1 MRKLKIA
8 YLTGN
13 DPRDKRTW
21 SGSTY
26 YIARALQQHVG
37 EVDLLG
43 PINLPFWIERLAW
56 IVSKLVRVIFGTE
69 YFAQF
74 SISRSL
80 FYAGALKRKMRG
92 NHYDVICAPAS
103 NMELAYVKT
112 DLPVI
117 VIADTTFQLISHY
130 YLADFQK
137 MSRFSRWEGN
147 LLERRSLKRSRLS
160 VFSSEWAADSAI
172 KDYKVDARRVA
183 IIPPGAN
190 MDNRPDAEIILRKFA
205 NPRLTV
211 LFLAVEWTRKGGDL
225 AVQALTELRQVHGED
240 ARLIVCGCTP
250 PEGVEHPDM
259 EVIPFLNKN
268 VEADLQRFNDIL
280 STVHFLLLPTRAD
293 ASLIV
298 ACEANAYGVPAITT
312 ETGGIPDIVQD
323 GVNGYCLP
331 YHADGRL
338 YALLISELFKDQ
350 ERYEQLV
357 QSSRMRYEE
366 RLNWDSW
373 AESFQEAASAALP
386 ELAAQPELVG

>member
-13 DPRDKRTW
+13 DPRDKLTW

-26 YIARALQQHVG
+26 YIAKALQQHVG

-43 PINLPFWIERLAW
+43 PLKVPVWMDRPFRAI
-56 IVSKLVRVIFGTE
+56 SKLVRIVFGTE

-74 SISRSL
+74 SILLSL
-80 FYAGALKRKMRG
+80 YYAGALKRRMRG
-92 NHYDVICAPAS
+92 NTYDLICAPAS
-103 NMELAYVKT
+103 NVELAYIKT

-117 VIADTTFQLISHY
+117 LIADTTFRLITHY
-130 YLADFQK
+130 YLMDFKK
-137 MSRFSRWEGN
+137 MSRLSRWEGGVI
-147 LLERRSLKRSRLS
+147 ERRCLKRSSLS

-172 KDYKVDARRVA
+172 KDYRVDARRVA

-190 MDNRPDAEIILRKFA
+190 MDTRPDAEIINRKFA

-211 LFLAVEWTRKGGDL
+211 LFLAVDWNRKGGDL
-225 AVQALTELRQVHGED
+225 AFQTLTELRTVHGED
-240 ARLIVCGCTP
+240 ARLIVCGCEP

-268 VEADLQRFNDIL
+268 LESDRQRFDDL
-280 STVHFLLLPTRAD
+280 FSTVHFLLLPTRAD

-298 ACEANAYGVPAITT
+298 ACEANAFGVPAITT

-357 QSSRMRYEE
+357 QTSRMRYEE

-386 ELAAQPELVG
+386 ELAN

>member
-1 MRKLKIA
+1 MGLDKPFRAIA
-8 YLTGN
+8 
-13 DPRDKRTW
+13 
-21 SGSTY
+21 
-26 YIARALQQHVG
+26 
-37 EVDLLG
+37 
-43 PINLPFWIERLAW
+43 
-56 IVSKLVRVIFGTE
+56 KLVRIIFGTE

-74 SISRSL
+74 SILLSL
-80 FYAGALKRKMRG
+80 YYAGAIKRKMRG
-92 NHYDVICAPAS
+92 NTYDIICAPAS
-103 NMELAYVKT
+103 NIELAYVKT
-112 DLPVI
+112 HLPI
-117 VIADTTFQLISHY
+117 ILIADSTFQLLTHY
-130 YLADFQK
+130 YLADFRK
-137 MSRFSRWEGN
+137 MSRLSRWEGN
-147 LLERRSLKRSRLS
+147 LLEKRSLKKSRLN
-160 VFSSEWAADSAI
+160 VFASEWAAGSAI
-172 KDYKVDARRVA
+172 KDYKVDARRVT

-190 MDNRPDAEIILRKFA
+190 MDNRPDAEIIHRKFG

-211 LFLAVEWTRKGGDL
+211 LFLAVEWSRKGGDL
-225 AVQALTELRQVHGED
+225 AFQTLTELRQVHGED
-240 ARLIVCGCTP
+240 ARLIVCGCQP

-259 EVIPFLNKN
+259 EVVPFLNKN
-268 VEADLQRFNDIL
+268 LEEDRLRFSDLL

-298 ACEANAYGVPAITT
+298 ACEANAFGVPAITT
-312 ETGGIPDIVQD
+312 ETGGVPDIVQD

-386 ELAAQPELVG
+386 ELTVTV

>member
-26 YIARALQQHVG
+26 YIAQALQQHVG

-43 PINLPFWIERLAW
+43 PIKIPMWIDRFFRSAARLIRA
-56 IVSKLVRVIFGTE
+56 VFGTE

-74 SISRSL
+74 SIPMSL
-80 FYAGALKRKMRG
+80 YYAGAIRRRMRG
-92 NHYDVICAPAS
+92 NAYDIICAPAS
-103 NMELAYVKT
+103 SVELAFIKT
-112 DLPVI
+112 NLPVVLI
-117 VIADTTFQLISHY
+117 SDTTFQLITHY
-130 YLADFQK
+130 YLADFKK
-137 MSRFSRWEGN
+137 MSRLSRWEGN
-147 LLERRSLKRSRLS
+147 ILERRSLKRSRLS

-172 KDYKVDARRVA
+172 KDYKVDARKVA

-190 MDNRPDAEIILRKFA
+190 MDGRPDADIILRKFA

-211 LFLAVEWTRKGGDL
+211 LFMASDWTLKGGDL
-225 AVQALTELRQVHGED
+225 AFQALRELREVHGED

-250 PEGVEHPDM
+250 PDGIEHPDM
-259 EVIPFLNKN
+259 EVIPVLNRN
-268 VEADLQRFNDIL
+268 VDGDRLRDLL

-312 ETGGIPDIVQD
+312 ETGGIPDVVQD

-357 QSSRMRYEE
+357 QTSRMRFEE

-386 ELAAQPELVG
+386 ELAG

>member
-1 MRKLKIA
+1 M
-8 YLTGN
+8 TGN

-43 PINLPFWIERLAW
+43 PLKVPFWMDRLFRA
-56 IVSKLVRVIFGTE
+56 IAKLVRVTFGTE

-74 SISRSL
+74 SIPLSL
-80 FYAGALKRKMRG
+80 YYAGALRRRMRG
-92 NHYDVICAPAS
+92 NHYDLICAPAS
-103 NMELAYVKT
+103 NVELAYVKT
-112 DLPVI
+112 HLPV
-117 VIADTTFQLISHY
+117 VLIADTTFQLITHY
-130 YLADFQK
+130 YAKDFKK
-137 MSRFSRWEGN
+137 MSRLSRWEGN
-147 LLERRSLKRSRLS
+147 LLEKRSLKRSRLS

-172 KDYKVDARRVA
+172 KDYKVDARKVA

-190 MDNRPDAEIILRKFA
+190 MDHRPEADIIHRKFA

-211 LFLAVEWTRKGGDL
+211 LFLASEWSGKGGDL
-225 AVQALTELRQVHGED
+225 ALQTLTLLREVHGED
-240 ARLIVCGCTP
+240 ARLIVCGCEP
-250 PEGVEHPDM
+250 PPGIEHPDM
-259 EVIPFLNKN
+259 EVIPLQAKN
-268 VEADLQRFNDIL
+268 SELL
-280 STVHFLLLPTRAD
+280 STVHFLIQPTRAD
-293 ASLIV
+293 ASLII

-312 ETGGIPDIVQD
+312 ETGGIPDVVQD

-357 QSSRMRYEE
+357 QTSRMRFEE
-366 RLNWDSW
+366 KLNWDSW
-373 AESFQEAASAALP
+373 AESFQEAASAAMP
-386 ELAAQPELVG
+386 ELSR

>member
-1 MRKLKIA
+1 LRKLKIA

-26 YIARALQQHVG
+26 YIAKALQQHIG
-37 EVDLLG
+37 DVDLLG
-43 PINLPFWIERLAW
+43 PVRIPFWLDKLFRAIAKGIRL
-56 IVSKLVRVIFGTE
+56 VFGTE
-69 YFAQF
+69 YFSQF
-74 SISRSL
+74 SIPLSL
-80 FYAGALKRKMRG
+80 YYASALRRKMKG
-92 NHYDVICAPAS
+92 NVYDLVCAPAS
-103 NMELAYVKT
+103 SVEVAYLKT
-112 DLPVI
+112 QLPVVLI
-117 VIADTTFQLISHY
+117 SDTTFQQISHY
-130 YLADFQK
+130 YQQEFRK
-137 MSRFSRWEGN
+137 ISRLSRWEGN
-147 LLERRSLKRSRLS
+147 LLERRSLHKSTLS
-160 VFSSEWAADSAI
+160 VFSSEWAATSAI
-172 KDYKVDARRVA
+172 HDYKVNARRVTV
-183 IIPPGAN
+183 IPPGAN
-190 MDNRPDAEIILRKFA
+190 MDRRPDAEIIYRKFG

-211 LFLAVEWTRKGGDL
+211 LFMATDWVRKGGDL
-225 AVQALTELRQVHGED
+225 AFQALQELRQVHGED
-240 ARLIVCGCTP
+240 ARLIVCGCQP
-250 PEGVEHPDM
+250 PEGIEHPDM

-268 VEADLQRFNDIL
+268 LEVDQERFTELL

-350 ERYEQLV
+350 ERFEQLV
-357 QSSRMRYEE
+357 LSSRMRYEE

-373 AESFQEAASAALP
+373 AESFQEAATAAMP
-386 ELAAQPELVG
+386 ELAN